1 MPSGPENIL
10 VWLPS
15 PLGDAVMSTPALQA
29 LRHACPRARI
39 TWLANPVVRAALS
52 PSPFGDAWLTPEKKG
67 SLALARRLRRERFDQ
82 VILCKNS
89 LGSAWICWLAGI
101 PTRTGY
107 RREGRGWLLTEPRQ
121 PPRQAN
127 GAFLPA
133 PMIDYY
139 LALTPGAGTAVSN
152 RQMALSVDP
161 ASEARLHDRYPDLL
175 EGTGPLIILVP
186 GGGFGPSK
194 CWAPDRFAQVADR
207 LHAERGA
214 RTVLSVA
221 PNPTEQAVAAAIAG
235 QCQSP
240 LVNLAR
246 QPLDLGELK
255 ALLASADLV
264 ITNDTGPRHMA
275 IALQRPVVTLFGP
288 NDPAW
293 TQTGWKHEIQIVGR
307 APCVPCQQ
315 PICRAERHLCMESI
329 TVSEVLDAAVRLLD
343 QQG

>member
-1 MPSGPENIL
+1 MPGDPDNIL

-29 LRHACPRARI
+29 LRQAYPRARI
-39 TWLANPVVRAALS
+39 TWLANPVVRAVLS
-52 PSPFGDAWLTPEKKG
+52 PSRFGDAWLTPEKKG

-89 LGSAWICWLAGI
+89 LGSAWVCWLAGI
-101 PTRTGY
+101 PVRTGY
-107 RREGRGWLLTEPRQ
+107 RREGRGWLLTERLQ
-121 PPRQAN
+121 APRQAN

-139 LALTPGAGTAVSN
+139 LALIPGGPSAAPD
-152 RQMALSVDP
+152 RQMTLSVDP
-161 ASEARLHDRYPDLL
+161 AAAARLRKRYPDLI
-175 EGTGPLIILVP
+175 EGDEPVVVLVP

-194 CWAPDRFAQVADR
+194 CWAPERFARVAER
-207 LHAERGA
+207 LHAERNA

-221 PNPTEQAVAAAIAG
+221 PNPTEQAVAAAIVEHCRA
-235 QCQSP
+235 P
-240 LVNLAR
+240 LINLAQ

-255 ALLASADLV
+255 ALLARTDLV

-293 TQTGWKHEIQIVGR
+293 TQTGWVHEIQIVGR

-329 TVSEVLDAAVRLLD
+329 TVCEVLDAVARLLD
-343 QQG
+343 RRG